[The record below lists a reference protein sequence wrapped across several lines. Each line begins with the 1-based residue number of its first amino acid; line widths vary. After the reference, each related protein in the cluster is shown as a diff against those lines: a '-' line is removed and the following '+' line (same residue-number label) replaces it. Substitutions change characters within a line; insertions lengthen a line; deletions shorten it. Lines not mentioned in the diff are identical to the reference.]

1 MKNENNTRKEYKDF
15 QDRISTGMLS
25 LQENFDVLKSAFLNL
40 SQNLPEEEK
49 DAFVVK
55 FTQISETF
63 EMMFNRYNQIK

>member
-1 MKNENNTRKEYKDF
+1 MKNENNSRKEYKDF

-25 LQENFDVLKSAFLNL
+25 LQENFDDLKSALLNL
-40 SQNLPEEEK
+40 SQHLPEEEK
-49 DAFVVK
+49 DTFAVK

>member
-49 DAFVVK
+49 DAFAVK